1 MEMKILLKVEK
12 MLMRVKN
19 ICYFFFK
26 GENVNYYLNEGDE
39 LNNGWYICLEC

>member
-26 GENVNYYLNEGDE
+26 GENVNYYLIMNEGDE
-39 LNNGWYICLEC
+39 LNNG